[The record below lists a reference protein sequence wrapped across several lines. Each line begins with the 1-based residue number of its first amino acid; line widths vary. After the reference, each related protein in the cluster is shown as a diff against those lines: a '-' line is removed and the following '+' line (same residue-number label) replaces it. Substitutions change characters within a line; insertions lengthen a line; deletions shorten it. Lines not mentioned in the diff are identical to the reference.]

1 VSISVRILLLHTGLV
16 CVMLLL
22 GLFFWLRTKRFV
34 DESVRV
40 TGVVVGLVR
49 KKSKGHGTFSPR
61 VRFTTADG
69 REVEFT
75 EMWSSYPPRF
85 KVGDSAIVL
94 YHRRNPG
101 RARVLTSRWLLYFPA
116 LITGGLGLLFA
127 GVLLLLSAVYAVAHF
142 TLGPPGR

>member
-1 VSISVRILLLHTGLV
+1 MSTTARILLLHTGLV
-16 CVMLLL
+16 SVMLLL

-34 DESVRV
+34 DESACV

-49 KKSKGHGTFSPR
+49 KSSRGHGTFSPR
-61 VRFTTADG
+61 VRFTAADG
-69 REVEFT
+69 SEVEFT
-75 EMWSSYPPRF
+75 EMWSSYPPGF

-94 YHRRNPG
+94 HHRRNPR
-101 RARVLTSRWLLYFPA
+101 RARVLTSRWLLYYPA

-127 GVLLLLSAVYAVAHF
+127 GLLVLLSAVYAAAHF